1 MNPSRSNYE
10 LMKTQM
16 AVSFLQHD
24 QDLMIRN
31 FSLEHDTQ
39 YLYLSFVDRMY
50 RISRESGQV
59 EWSADFSQTANA
71 ADYNEA
77 MTIYDVLCRSDRPN
91 PASTELVPVNTLSS
105 IHTGNMG
112 QKTDFFQHAAEFFD
126 GNTSGFLHACKAL
139 HGIPVSGGDA
149 ACELQFFSFL
159 PVTVRFWESDEDFPP
174 SLQILVPKNILDF
187 MHYETVMFAVSHLLN
202 RLMNETR
209 NSTP

>member
-59 EWSADFSQTANA
+59 E
-71 ADYNEA
+71 
-77 MTIYDVLCRSDRPN
+77 
-91 PASTELVPVNTLSS
+91 
-105 IHTGNMG
+105 
-112 QKTDFFQHAAEFFD
+112 
-126 GNTSGFLHACKAL
+126 
-139 HGIPVSGGDA
+139 
-149 ACELQFFSFL
+149 
-159 PVTVRFWESDEDFPP
+159 
-174 SLQILVPKNILDF
+174 
-187 MHYETVMFAVSHLLN
+187 
-202 RLMNETR
+202 
-209 NSTP
+209 